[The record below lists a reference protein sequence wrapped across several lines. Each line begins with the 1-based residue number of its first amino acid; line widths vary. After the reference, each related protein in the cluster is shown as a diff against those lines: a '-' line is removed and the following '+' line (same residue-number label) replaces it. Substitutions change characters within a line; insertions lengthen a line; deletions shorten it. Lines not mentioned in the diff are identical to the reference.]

1 VNELAGHRLGDFEV
15 LREIGRGGMG
25 IVFEARQLS
34 LKRKVALKILSA
46 GLGLTANTVERF
58 HREAEAAARLHHT
71 NIVPIYATGEDNGT
85 HYYAMELIEGPSLDQ
100 IIRHLR
106 QSQTTPPAGKHS
118 PCAPTAPV
126 GDSPQDLARTGPYVE
141 LPAPDGSASGLSSPS
156 VCSDSSYFDT
166 VARMVAE
173 VADALDYAH
182 KQGVIHRDVKPS
194 NLLLSPQGRMSIN
207 DFGLARVL
215 EQPGLTLTGEFVGTP
230 AYMSPEQITS
240 GRTPLD
246 HRTDIYSLGATLYE
260 LLTLRPPFTGER
272 RDQVLALIIHKEPY
286 PPRSVNRKVPVDLET
301 ICLKALDKDPDRRYQ
316 TAGKVAED
324 LRRYLNR
331 FAISARRI
339 GPLGRLRKLIRRHPA
354 LAAASFCV
362 LLLALAAGFFA
373 SQARLSHMRRLA
385 DQERHKQE
393 LLAEKRRNAMD
404 KAQLASM
411 SGDLQA
417 AEEAIAEAE
426 RLGASTGQVRLL
438 RGLTAFYSGKAEQA
452 IPHLEQA
459 VKLLPQSVAA
469 RALLASAY
477 GGVCRWDKANEL
489 VRGLDLLTPVTP
501 EDYVFKGSAV
511 AIFDTKAGLETLNEA
526 IRLRPSPIALL
537 IRAELETGR
546 AYDTADPKD
555 GERAVK
561 DAETARNLLPGN
573 PVPLMDCLNARLAL
587 AIAYEKAGL
596 SAKRRAAI
604 ARGREDAQALK
615 PFTHLPDA
623 AHLRWS
629 WFVYVGEENAHQEE
643 LRRACERGGSP
654 FLTSLYGL
662 TLLREGNCERALAV
676 LEKQRG
682 KHFPDVVRV
691 VTLAMLP
698 DGRIRALRTYKA
710 LKAEELYAWDW
721 WHCQAVHLLLESPR
735 ETVAAAR
742 RYRHNADRFPVG
754 DRDFFMAMVGFLMGR
769 TNANALLKAAAGN
782 QTNVSF
788 AHYTIAMKM
797 LGDGDRKN
805 ALEHFRSSL
814 ATHQTSDWTWHLNR
828 VFLERLQRDPTWPP
842 WIPAKK

>member
-1 VNELAGHRLGDFEV
+1 VNELAGHRLGDFEI

-25 IVFEARQLS
+25 IVYEARQLS

-46 GLGLTANTVERF
+46 GLGLTGNTVERF
-58 HREAEAAARLHHT
+58 HREAESAARLHHT
-71 NIVPIYATGEDNGT
+71 NIVPVYATGEDNGT

-100 IIRHLR
+100 VIRQLR
-106 QSQTTPPAGKHS
+106 QSQTTLPAGKHS
-118 PCAPTAPV
+118 PCPPTAPV
-126 GDSPQDLARTGPYVE
+126 GGSPQDLVQTGPYLE
-141 LPAPDGSASGLSSPS
+141 LPVPDGSVSPLSSPS
-156 VCSDSSYFDT
+156 VCSESSYFDT
-166 VARMVAE
+166 VAQMIAE

-194 NLLLSPQGRMSIN
+194 NLLLSPQGRLSIN

-240 GRTPLD
+240 GSIPLD

-272 RDQVLALIIHKEPY
+272 RDQVLAQIIHREPR
-286 PPRSVNRKVPVDLET
+286 PPRSENRKVPLDLET

-316 TAGKVAED
+316 TAGQVAED

-339 GPLGRLRKLIRRHPA
+339 GPLGRLRKWIRRHPG
-354 LAAASFCV
+354 LAAASLCV
-362 LLLALAAGFFA
+362 LALALAAGFFA
-373 SQARLSHMRRLA
+373 YQARLTRLRLLA
-385 DQERHKQE
+385 DRHRHDQE
-393 LLAEKRRNAMD
+393 LHTEKQRSAMD

-426 RLGASTGQVRLL
+426 RLGASTGQARLL
-438 RGLTAFYSGKAEQA
+438 RGLTAFYSGNAEQA

-469 RALLASAY
+469 RALLANAY
-477 GGVCRWDKANEL
+477 GSVCRWDKANEL

-501 EDYVFKGSAV
+501 EDYLFKGSAV
-511 AIFDTKAGLETLNEA
+511 AIFDTKAGLKVVNEA

-537 IRAELETGR
+537 IRAELEIGR
-546 AYDTADPKD
+546 AYDTADPRD

-573 PVPLMDCLNARLAL
+573 PVPLMDCLNARLAVT
-587 AIAYEKAGL
+587 IAYEKAGRA
-596 SAKRRAAI
+596 AKRRAAI
-604 ARGREDAQALK
+604 ARGRDDAQALK

-629 WFVYVGEENAHQEE
+629 WFVYVGEENAHHEE
-643 LRRACERGGSP
+643 LRSACEGGGSP
-654 FLTSLYGL
+654 FLSSLYGL
-662 TLLREGNCERALAV
+662 ALLREGKYERALAL

-682 KHFPDVVRV
+682 KHFTDVVRV
-691 VTLAMLP
+691 VALAMLP
-698 DGRIRALRTYKA
+698 GGRTRALRAYKA
-710 LKAEELYAWDW
+710 LKAEDLYAWDW
-721 WHCQAVHLLLESPR
+721 WHCQAVQLLLEPTR
-735 ETVAAAR
+735 EAVAAAR
-742 RYRHNADRFPVG
+742 FYRHKADRFPVG
-754 DRDFFMAMVGFLMGR
+754 EREFFLALVRYLMGQR
-769 TNANALLKAAAGN
+769 NAHSLLKAAVGN

-797 LGDGDRKN
+797 LGEGDRKN
-805 ALEHFRSSL
+805 ALEHFRSAL
-814 ATHQTSDWTWHLNR
+814 ATHQTSDWTWHMNR
-828 VFLERLQRDPTWPP
+828 VFLERLQQDPTWPP